1 MSRDSTT
8 RRAAHGSARLGGA
21 LASGMSRFL
30 RWFFF
35 ASLSTI
41 LLLQLRGLDAPLR
54 TAATPLGILSFEF
67 AVTAARAAAMLD
79 AWRAAGA
86 LDAARVSLGVD
97 VGFLL
102 VYPWF
107 FRSSV
112 QLLAAPEPVATG
124 FDRVGQQLA
133 AFVLFCT
140 PLDLAE
146 NLALWRLVETVPPA
160 SPSGALA
167 ALAGVAATVKFL
179 LVVATGC
186 WCLVALSRRIGRT
199 SSRPS
204 PRA

>member
-1 MSRDSTT
+1 
-8 RRAAHGSARLGGA
+8 
-21 LASGMSRFL
+21 MSRFL

-107 FRSSV
+107 FRSTV
-112 QLLAAPEPVATG
+112 QLLVAPAGTEAPRRGFTG
-124 FDRVGQQLA
+124 MGHTLA

-140 PLDLAE
+140 PLDLVE
-146 NLALWRLVETVPPA
+146 NIALWRLVETVPPA
-160 SPSGALA
+160 TPSGALA
-167 ALAGVAATVKFL
+167 ALAGVAATLKFL
-179 LVVATGC
+179 LVVATAA

-199 SSRPS
+199 SSRPA
-204 PRA
+204 PRT